1 MSKLTVC
8 LAESAGFCF
17 GVERA
22 VDTVYEV
29 LQEEREKEEKERL
42 PIYTY
47 GEIVHNEKIVEDLES
62 RGVTVLKDLDE
73 LRNLQK
79 GIVVIR
85 AHGVG
90 KEIYDILKARGL
102 RIVDSSCPFVQKI
115 QKLVR
120 EHSKRGES
128 VIVMGDPKHPEIQGI
143 LGWGEGDVTALKDI
157 EEVEKLPD
165 GNGKAI
171 FVVAQTTF
179 HIVKF
184 KRVLETFKKKGY
196 HTSVIN
202 TICNATFER
211 QSEAK
216 ELAGRSDAMIVIGG
230 SSSSNT
236 KKLYEICKAI
246 CPNTQLIQTVKDLKF
261 NSDEAIRNVGITAG
275 ASTPKEI
282 IEEVLT
288 YVRSEF

>member
-90 KEIYDILKARGL
+90 KEIYDILKARTPYCRQFL
-102 RIVDSSCPFVQKI
+102 SLCTEDS
-115 QKLVR
+115 
-120 EHSKRGES
+120 
-128 VIVMGDPKHPEIQGI
+128 
-143 LGWGEGDVTALKDI
+143 
-157 EEVEKLPD
+157 
-165 GNGKAI
+165 
-171 FVVAQTTF
+171 
-179 HIVKF
+179 
-184 KRVLETFKKKGY
+184 ETG
-196 HTSVIN
+196 
-202 TICNATFER
+202 
-211 QSEAK
+211 
-216 ELAGRSDAMIVIGG
+216 AG
-230 SSSSNT
+230 T
-236 KKLYEICKAI
+236 
-246 CPNTQLIQTVKDLKF
+246 
-261 NSDEAIRNVGITAG
+261 
-275 ASTPKEI
+275 
-282 IEEVLT
+282 
-288 YVRSEF
+288 